1 VNEEASKD
9 DQLWLLGGQ
18 YLEKAKTRKKDSR
31 YGRNRQVKNVVFLRE
46 LPESKMSDI
55 KAKAEARRAKILA
68 RDKSK
73 TVSAVSTEEDVISFV
88 FFFFLFHTNCLAGIV
103 YGSC

>member
-1 VNEEASKD
+1 MINCGCWED
-9 DQLWLLGGQ
+9 N
-18 YLEKAKTRKKDSR
+18 LEKAKTRKKDSR
-31 YGRNRQVKNVVFLRE
+31 YSRDRLRE

-88 FFFFLFHTNCLAGIV
+88 FFFFV
-103 YGSC
+103 SY

>member
-1 VNEEASKD
+1 MINCGCWED
-9 DQLWLLGGQ
+9 N
-18 YLEKAKTRKKDSR
+18 LEKAKTRKKDSR
-31 YGRNRQVKNVVFLRE
+31 YSRDRRQVKNVVFLRE

-88 FFFFLFHTNCLAGIV
+88 FFFFV
-103 YGSC
+103 SY